1 MATLYAKL
9 YMIGVGSQQP
19 KNMDIVCKAKKGKK
33 RTKRTTGWSVSPHS
47 LDRTGNVF
55 PGVHF
60 QEHEGQEGNKKQS
73 TQTACLIELIAF
85 CDKMTCSVDEER
97 KVDAIYFD
105 LLRLLT
111 LCPPSYSFGS

>member
-1 MATLYAKL
+1 
-9 YMIGVGSQQP
+9 MIGVGSQQP

-73 TQTACLIELIAF
+73 TQTEHA
-85 CDKMTCSVDEER
+85 
-97 KVDAIYFD
+97 
-105 LLRLLT
+105 
-111 LCPPSYSFGS
+111 

>member
-1 MATLYAKL
+1 M
-9 YMIGVGSQQP
+9 
-19 KNMDIVCKAKKGKK
+19 
-33 RTKRTTGWSVSPHS
+33 
-47 LDRTGNVF
+47 
-55 PGVHF
+55 
-60 QEHEGQEGNKKQS
+60 
-73 TQTACLIELIAF
+73 IELIAF